1 MDAKFIN
8 ASGTVRDYF
17 ALLKQSPPVLSIER
31 TNSDVSVS
39 WPRESGPFLLEKTLA
54 LSNAAAS
61 WTAVSPPYTTG
72 EARIKVTLPITPT
85 NAFYRLKK

>member
-17 ALLKQSPPVLSIER
+17 TLLKQSPPVLSIER
-31 TNSDVSVS
+31 TNSHVSVS
-39 WPRESGPFLLEKTLA
+39 WARESGPFLLEKTLA
-54 LSNAAAS
+54 LSNAAA

-85 NAFYRLKK
+85 NTFYRLKK